1 MLHGYPGHIRGPG
14 HRGEHVAGVRTGHG
28 GPDPGSVESLA
39 DLVRELDLLRARAAR
54 GSRKAQVSLDELA
67 KRVDMP
73 RSTVHAHISGVT
85 TPPID
90 VLNQIVIALD
100 ATPHEQASW
109 SEAWYRV
116 AARPR
121 TPASPP
127 PLPAPRQL
135 PRDVSGFTGRADS
148 LAALDQ
154 LLAGGGSAV
163 AAISGT
169 AGVGKTALAVRWAHR
184 VAGQF
189 PDGQLY
195 LNLRGYDPTAP
206 VPPAAA
212 LGIALRDLGVPG
224 AAIRPTLGEQV
235 SQYRTLLADRRV
247 LVVLDNANSPEQVRD
262 LLPGSSTCFVVVT
275 SRDALT
281 GLVARDGARRID
293 LDLLPVADALTLLRS
308 LVGERV
314 DDDTAAAHALAE
326 RCARLPLALRIAADR
341 AHSRPGM
348 PLATLVDELSDE
360 RRRLDVLDAGG
371 DDQTAVRA
379 VFSWSYRNL
388 SSAAARFFSLLG
400 CQPGRHFDV
409 HAAAALTG
417 VDLAEAG
424 RSLAELV
431 RTHLVEPFEADRFR
445 MHDLLRAYA
454 AELAAAEPEQDR
466 HATLTR
472 LFDYYRS
479 TAAAAMDRVYPS
491 ERARRPVV
499 PDAAAAL
506 PPMACARDG
515 RGWLDAEID
524 NLAATVEFAAE
535 HGFAEHVA
543 DLASTLWRHLDTTA
557 RWTEAIAVHTCA
569 LTSAR
574 AAADLAAEANSLR
587 HLGIVSEHQGR
598 YEDAIE
604 YFERSL
610 KIRSE
615 LRDNAGMAAV
625 LTAIGI
631 ALEAMSRFDEAV
643 TSHRRALDLRREAGD
658 RHGEATTLLN
668 LGIAHES
675 RGQHDLAAEQHR
687 QALRL
692 YREMD
697 DRLGEAHALNN
708 LGNALRRLDES
719 ADALDHHERA
729 LALYRDLGSRE
740 GEAFALAGLGA
751 DLHRLGRIDDAVERH
766 EQALVIVGEIG
777 LPGLRSEV
785 LNNLGETLMEAGR
798 VEEARVAHES
808 ALAVTAQHDDRLELA
823 RASHGISR
831 ALLAAGLSTEADV
844 HLRAALALYDRL
856 GIPAP
861 D

>member
-1 MLHGYPGHIRGPG
+1 VR
-14 HRGEHVAGVRTGHG
+14 AGNG
-28 GPDPGSVESLA
+28 GPDPGSVQSPA

-54 GSRKAQVSLDELA
+54 GSRKARVSLSELA
-67 KRVDMP
+67 TRVDMP
-73 RSTVHAHISGVT
+73 RSTVHSHVSGVT
-85 TPPID
+85 VPPID
-90 VLNQIVIALD
+90 VLDRLVIALD
-100 ATPHEQASW
+100 ATPDEQASW

-121 TPASPP
+121 GPAEPP

-135 PRDVSGFTGRADS
+135 PLDVSGFTGRADS

-154 LLAGGGSAV
+154 LLATPGSAV

-184 VAGQF
+184 AADRF

-195 LNLRGYDPTAP
+195 LNLRGYDPTTP
-206 VPPAAA
+206 VPPADA
-212 LGIALRDLGVPG
+212 LVIALRDLGVPG
-224 AAIRPTLGEQV
+224 AAIRPTLGERV
-235 SQYRTLLADRRV
+235 GQYRTLLADRRV

-262 LLPGSSTCFVVVT
+262 LLPGAPTCFVVVT

-281 GLVARDGARRID
+281 GLVVRDGAKRVD

-308 LVGERV
+308 LIGERV
-314 DDDTAAAHALAE
+314 DDDVVAAHALAE
-326 RCARLPLALRIAADR
+326 RCARLPLALRIAAER

-348 PLATLVDELSDE
+348 PLAVLVDELSDE

-388 SSAAARFFSLLG
+388 SPAAARFFSLLG

-409 HAAAALTG
+409 HAAAAVTG
-417 VDLAEAG
+417 TDVVEAS
-424 RSLAELV
+424 RLLAELV
-431 RTHLVEPFEADRFR
+431 RSHLVEPFDADRFR

-454 AELAAAEPEQDR
+454 AELAAAEPERDR
-466 HATLTR
+466 HAALVG
-472 LFDYYRS
+472 LLDYYRS
-479 TAAAAMDRVYPS
+479 AAATAMDHVYPS

-499 PDAAAAL
+499 PAAAAVL
-506 PPMACARDG
+506 PPMRCAQDG

-524 NLAATVEFAAE
+524 TLAATVEFAAE

-569 LTSAR
+569 LASAR
-574 AAADLAAEANSLR
+574 ASGDLAAEANSLR
-587 HLGIVSEHQGR
+587 HLGIVAEHQGR
-598 YEDAIE
+598 YEEAVE
-604 YFERSL
+604 HFERSL
-610 KIRSE
+610 KIRDE
-615 LRDNAGMAAV
+615 LGDPAGTAAV

-631 ALEAMSRFDEAV
+631 AFEAMGRFEEAV

-658 RHGEATTLLN
+658 RHGEATTMLN

-675 RGQHDLAAEQHR
+675 RGDHEPAAEQHR

-708 LGNALRRLDES
+708 LGNALRRLDEGD
-719 ADALDHHERA
+719 DALDHHERA

-740 GEAFALAGLGA
+740 GEAFALAGIGA
-751 DLHRLGRIDDAVERH
+751 DLHRLGRLDDAVERH
-766 EQALVIVGEIG
+766 EQALVIVDEIG

-785 LNNLGETLMEAGR
+785 LNNLGETLLDGGR
-798 VEEARVAHES
+798 VEEARAAHES
-808 ALAVTAQHDDRLELA
+808 ALAVTSRHDDRLELA
-823 RASHGISR
+823 RASHGVSR
-831 ALLAAGLSTEADV
+831 ALLAAGLPAEAGV
-844 HLRAALALYDRL
+844 HLRAALAMYARL
-856 GIPAP
+856 GVPVP
-861 D
+861 G

>member
-1 MLHGYPGHIRGPG
+1 
-14 HRGEHVAGVRTGHG
+14 
-28 GPDPGSVESLA
+28 VESLA

-54 GSRKAQVSLDELA
+54 GSRKARVSLDELA
-67 KRVDMP
+67 ARVGMP
-73 RSTVHAHISGVT
+73 RSTVHAHITGVT
-85 TPPID
+85 MPPID
-90 VLNQIVIALD
+90 VLDQIVIALD
-100 ATPHEQASW
+100 AAPDEQASW

-121 TPASPP
+121 SPAGPP
-127 PLPAPRQL
+127 PLSTPRQL
-135 PRDVSGFTGRADS
+135 PPDVSGFTGRADS

-154 LLAGGGSAV
+154 LLAGPGPVV

-169 AGVGKTALAVRWAHR
+169 AGVGKTSLAVRWAHR
-184 VAGQF
+184 VADRF

-206 VPPAAA
+206 VSPAAA
-212 LGIALRDLGVPG
+212 LGIALRDLGVPSG
-224 AAIRPTLGEQV
+224 AIRPTLGEQV

-262 LLPGSSTCFVVVT
+262 LLPGSPACFVVVT

-293 LDLLPVADALTLLRS
+293 LGLLPVADALTLLRS
-308 LVGERV
+308 LIGERV
-314 DDDTAAAHALAE
+314 DDDTVAAHALAE
-326 RCARLPLALRIAADR
+326 RCARLPLALRIAAER
-341 AHSRPGM
+341 SHSRPGM
-348 PLATLVDELSDE
+348 PLAVLVDDLSDE

-371 DDQTAVRA
+371 DDKTAVRA

-388 SSAAARFFSLLG
+388 SPAAARFFRLLG

-409 HAAAALTG
+409 HAAAAVTG
-417 VDLAEAG
+417 ADLADAA
-424 RSLAELV
+424 RSLSELV
-431 RTHLVEPFEADRFR
+431 RTHLVEPFDADRYR

-466 HATLTR
+466 HTALTGTL
-472 LFDYYRS
+472 DYYRRA
-479 TAAAAMDRVYPS
+479 AAAAMDLVYPS

-499 PDAAAAL
+499 PDVAAAL
-506 PPMACARDG
+506 PPMTCAQDG
-515 RGWLDAEID
+515 RGWLDVEID
-524 NLAATVEFAAE
+524 NLVAAVGFAAE

-557 RWTEAIAVHTCA
+557 RWTEAISVHTCA
-569 LTSAR
+569 LASAR

-604 YFERSL
+604 YFELSL

-615 LRDNAGMAAV
+615 LGDNAGMAAV
-625 LTAIGI
+625 LTALGI
-631 ALEAMSRFDEAV
+631 TLEAMSRFEQAV
-643 TSHRRALDLRREAGD
+643 ASHRRALDLRREVGD

-675 RGQHDLAAEQHR
+675 LGDHELAADQHR
-687 QALRL
+687 QALRRYL
-692 YREMD
+692 EMG
-697 DRLGEAHALNN
+697 DRLGAAHALNN
-708 LGNALRRLDES
+708 LGNALRRLDEC

-729 LALYRDLGSRE
+729 LVLYRDLGSRE

-751 DLHRLGRIDDAVERH
+751 DLHRLDRFEDAVERH

-777 LPGLRSEV
+777 LPGLHSEV
-785 LNNLGETLMEAGR
+785 LNNLGETLLDAGR
-798 VEEARVAHES
+798 VEEARAAHES

-823 RASHGISR
+823 RASHGIGR
-831 ALLAAGLSTEADV
+831 ALQAAGLSTEAGA

-856 GIPAP
+856 GVPVP
-861 D
+861 H